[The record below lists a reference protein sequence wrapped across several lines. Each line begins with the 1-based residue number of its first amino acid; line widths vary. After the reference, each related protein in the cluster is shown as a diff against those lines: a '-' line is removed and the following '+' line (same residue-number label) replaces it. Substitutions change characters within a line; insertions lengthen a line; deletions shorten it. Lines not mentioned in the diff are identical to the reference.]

1 MAGRFPNGP
10 KTLPFIGSLL
20 SARQDLVQF
29 FVDMAGYGDLS
40 FTQLGP
46 ARMYLVNHPDL
57 VETMLM
63 DQHRRVVKDNGTRIV
78 SALVG
83 QGLLTSDG
91 DHWRHQ
97 RKLAAPPLQ
106 PKRIANYA
114 KTMVEC
120 AQHMVRGFRNDEV
133 RDLYEDMTQL
143 TLEIA
148 GKTLLGVDPRRDA
161 EPIARCLDAF
171 VHYFMRQLST
181 LEGRLP
187 ASVPTPS
194 RRRLRTAR
202 AELDAVIYRIIDR
215 CRRSDA
221 EADHLLARLVRA
233 RDDDG
238 QPMPDEQL
246 RDEAVTMLLAGHETT
261 ALALTYTL
269 YLLSQHPA
277 AAARVRNEI
286 DQQLAGAPPSAAN
299 LTKLP
304 YLAAVVRE
312 SLRLYP
318 PAFVFGREVV
328 ESFELGGYTI
338 DKGSQVMISPYV
350 SHRDPRFFDN
360 PSKFEPE
367 RWLAPEIEQLPR
379 FAYFPFG
386 GGPRV
391 CIGNHFALMETGLV
405 LAVVLAE
412 VELQS
417 VPGFRMQ
424 LEPSVTLRPR
434 NGFRVLVRRRAT
446 AAQRKRSVRP
456 VQPARPANNGD
467 GVPAG
472 PAGASN
478 ASGRD

>member
-1 MAGRFPNGP
+1 MATRLPNGP

-20 SARQDLVQF
+20 AARQDLIQF
-29 FVDMAGYGDLS
+29 FMDLARYGDLS

-46 ARMYLVNHPDL
+46 VRMYLVNHPDL
-57 VETMLM
+57 VEAVLM
-63 DQHRRVVKDNGTRIV
+63 DHQRQMIKDNGTR
-78 SALVG
+78 LVG
-83 QGLLTSDG
+83 VLVGNGLLTSEG
-91 DHWRHQ
+91 EHWRHQ

-106 PKRIANYA
+106 AKRIANYA
-114 KTMVEC
+114 STMVEC
-120 AQHMVRGFRNDEV
+120 AEHMVERFRNDEV
-133 RDLYEDMTQL
+133 RDVYEDVTRL

-171 VHYFMRQLST
+171 VDYFVRQLRT

-194 RRRLRTAR
+194 RRRLKIAR
-202 AELDAVIYRIIDR
+202 AELDAIIYRIIER

-238 QPMPDEQL
+238 EPMPDEQL

-269 YLLSQHPA
+269 HLLSLHPDVA
-277 AAARVRNEI
+277 GRVRAEL
-286 DQQLAGAPPSAAN
+286 DRQLAGSPPSAAD
-299 LTKLP
+299 LLKLP

-318 PAFVFGREVV
+318 PAFVFGREVI
-328 ESFELGGYTI
+328 EPFELGGYRI
-338 DKGSQVMISPYV
+338 EKGAQVMISPYV
-350 SHRDPRFFDN
+350 AHRDPRYFAEPDAFV
-360 PSKFEPE
+360 PE
-367 RWLAPEIEQLPR
+367 RWLAAEIERLPR

-386 GGPRV
+386 GGART
-391 CIGNHFALMETGLV
+391 CIGNHFALMEVSLV
-405 LAVVLAE
+405 LAVVLSQ
-412 VELQS
+412 VELRAL
-417 VPGFRMQ
+417 PGFRMT

-434 NGFRVLVRRRAT
+434 NGLCMLVRRRQL
-446 AAQRKRSVRP
+446 AAIPRKSTRP
-456 VQPARPANNGD
+456 DRPANSG
-467 GVPAG
+467 GG
-472 PAGASN
+472 PSW
-478 ASGRD
+478 ASGSSGRPPEGLT